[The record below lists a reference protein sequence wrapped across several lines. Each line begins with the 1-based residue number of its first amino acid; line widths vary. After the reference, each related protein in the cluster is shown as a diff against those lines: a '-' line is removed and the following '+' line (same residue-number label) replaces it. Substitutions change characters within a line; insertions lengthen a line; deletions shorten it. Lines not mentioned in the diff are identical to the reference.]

1 LPPTV
6 VVEREEMG
14 VQAIDRFNSALR
26 ATADPHVSDHSGVRP
41 LPHGQRGATGP
52 VMPPDE
58 PDSLRE
64 YLGVLVRHK
73 IVIAV
78 TTLLT
83 LIAALAYSSSQQPE
97 YQASASVLVTQ
108 GGAASILS
116 DVPSLATNN
125 DPARLAATHVNLA
138 RLPIVARR
146 TIVAAGL
153 DESAGAFLGRASVT
167 AEPDADILRFSVSDP
182 IGDQAKRLA
191 TIYAAQF
198 TKYRNE
204 LDLAAIRSTRATI
217 TRSLARL
224 ADRRQQGSSLYKEL
238 SQAAERLDAAEA
250 VQGSA
255 AVVVQPAIGA
265 TQVAPTTKRNLALG
279 LVLGLIWG
287 VALAFLIERFDTRV
301 RSREQVE
308 TLVALPAL
316 GELPKPPD
324 AGGNERRVSMLGRP
338 YGAYAESIRTLRANI
353 EFASVDGAPRT
364 LMVTSAIQAEGKTTV
379 ASDLAVAFARS
390 GRKVALVDLDARAPN
405 VGKIFGIEGTFG
417 LVDVVLGREEIE
429 RVLTPISWAGV
440 PGARPTVALAG
451 RGRATEA
458 QAEPEPQRGGAQLHV
473 LTLGTRRP
481 HDPADFVGSNAVR
494 QVVGELTET
503 HDLVIIDAPPLIPVS
518 DARSISEYVDAAL
531 IVCRLGTVRKPHLR
545 TIRRIVPVLPARVFG
560 VAVTGVPALPGYGY
574 SPPPGEEDGRT

>member
-1 LPPTV
+1 
-6 VVEREEMG
+6 MG
-14 VQAIDRFNSALR
+14 VQAMDRLNSALR
-26 ATADPHVSDHSGVRP
+26 ATADPHVPDHSGVRP
-41 LPHGQRGATGP
+41 LPHSQRGATGA
-52 VMPPDE
+52 MLPPDE

-64 YLGVLVRHK
+64 YLGVLARHK
-73 IVIAV
+73 LVIAV
-78 TTLLT
+78 TALLT
-83 LIAALAYSSSQQPE
+83 LIAAAAYSTSQQAKYE
-97 YQASASVLVTQ
+97 ASASVLVTQ
-108 GGAASILS
+108 GGAASIVS
-116 DVPSLATNN
+116 DIPSLATNN
-125 DPARLAATHVNLA
+125 DPARIAATHVNLA

-146 TIVAAGL
+146 TVTAAGL
-153 DESAGAFLGRASVT
+153 NESAGAFLGRASVA
-167 AEPDADILRFSVSDP
+167 AEPDADILRFTVSDP
-182 IGDQAKRLA
+182 VADQAKRLA

-224 ADRRQQGSSLYKEL
+224 ADRGQQDSSLYDEL
-238 SQAAERLDAAEA
+238 SQAAQRLDAAEA

-265 TQVAPTTKRNLALG
+265 TQVAPTTKRNVALG

-324 AGGNERRVSMLGRP
+324 PSGKGGRRVSMLGQP
-338 YGAYAESIRTLRANI
+338 YGSYAESIRTLRANI

-364 LMVTSAIQAEGKTTV
+364 LMITSAIQSEGKTTV
-379 ASDLAVAFARS
+379 AADLAVAFARS

-405 VGKIFGIEGTFG
+405 VGNIFGIEGSFG
-417 LVDVVLGREEIE
+417 LVDVVLGRESID
-429 RVLTPISWAGV
+429 RVLIPISWAGV
-440 PGARPTVALAG
+440 PGARPTVALASA
-451 RGRATEA
+451 GRATESQSEA
-458 QAEPEPQRGGAQLHV
+458 DPQRGGAAVGQLHV

-494 QVVGELTET
+494 QVVDELTET
-503 HDLVIIDAPPLIPVS
+503 HDLVILDAPPLVPVS

-531 IVCRLGTVRKPHLR
+531 IVCRLGIVRKPHLR

-574 SPPPGEEDGRT
+574 PPPPSEEDGRA

>member
-1 LPPTV
+1 
-6 VVEREEMG
+6 
-14 VQAIDRFNSALR
+14 
-26 ATADPHVSDHSGVRP
+26 
-41 LPHGQRGATGP
+41 
-52 VMPPDE
+52 
-58 PDSLRE
+58 
-64 YLGVLVRHK
+64 
-73 IVIAV
+73 
-78 TTLLT
+78 
-83 LIAALAYSSSQQPE
+83 
-97 YQASASVLVTQ
+97 
-108 GGAASILS
+108 
-116 DVPSLATNN
+116 
-125 DPARLAATHVNLA
+125 
-138 RLPIVARR
+138 
-146 TIVAAGL
+146 
-153 DESAGAFLGRASVT
+153 
-167 AEPDADILRFSVSDP
+167 
-182 IGDQAKRLA
+182 
-191 TIYAAQF
+191 
-198 TKYRNE
+198 
-204 LDLAAIRSTRATI
+204 
-217 TRSLARL
+217 
-224 ADRRQQGSSLYKEL
+224 
-238 SQAAERLDAAEA
+238 
-250 VQGSA
+250 
-255 AVVVQPAIGA
+255 
-265 TQVAPTTKRNLALG
+265 
-279 LVLGLIWG
+279 

-364 LMVTSAIQAEGKTTV
+364 LMITSAIQAEGKTTV

-405 VGKIFGIEGTFG
+405 VGKIFGIEGSFG

-429 RVLTPISWAGV
+429 RVLIPISWAGV

-451 RGRATEA
+451 AGRATEG
-458 QAEPEPQRGGAQLHV
+458 QAEPDPQRGGGAQLHV

-574 SPPPGEEDGRT
+574 SPPPGEEDGRA